1 MSPSALQIKLK
12 LLNSILCTV
21 NWTCLRW
28 HKMKKQL
35 CQQSLDFENEIREF
49 RGQPQ
54 ALKLLPINR
63 SNGFENVLKR
73 EDELQENLKFLDI
86 TTTSK
91 RRKLSRQKIKKKAKN
106 VEAEFSSKVKK
117 AKKSEKTPS
126 ARRISGE
133 ITKSFLVISS
143 PSGSRYT
150 VIQTQSSAGS
160 VESHNRQE
168 THDAYVGS
176 KNEVRFHSP

>member
-1 MSPSALQIKLK
+1 
-12 LLNSILCTV
+12 
-21 NWTCLRW
+21 
-28 HKMKKQL
+28 MKKQL

-54 ALKLLPINR
+54 ALKLPPINS

-73 EDELQENLKFLDI
+73 EDELHENLKLLDI
-86 TTTSK
+86 TTISK
-91 RRKLSRQKIKKKAKN
+91 RRKLSKQKLNKKAKN

-117 AKKSEKTPS
+117 AKKSERTPS

-133 ITKSFLVISS
+133 ITKSFLLISS

-150 VIQTQSSAGS
+150 LIQTQSSAAVS
-160 VESHNRQE
+160 Y
-168 THDAYVGS
+168 THLTLPTSDL
-176 KNEVRFHSP
+176 E

>member
-1 MSPSALQIKLK
+1 MSPSALQIKVKTFK
-12 LLNSILCTV
+12 L
-21 NWTCLRW
+21 
-28 HKMKKQL
+28 
-35 CQQSLDFENEIREF
+35 
-49 RGQPQ
+49 P
-54 ALKLLPINR
+54 PINP
-63 SNGFENVLKR
+63 SNGFENVLER
-73 EDELQENLKFLDI
+73 EDELQENLKLLDI
-86 TTTSK
+86 TAISK
-91 RRKLSRQKIKKKAKN
+91 RRKLSKQKLNKKAKN

-150 VIQTQSSAGS
+150 LIQTQSSAGS

-168 THDAYVGS
+168 THDAYDGS
-176 KNEVRFHSP
+176 KNEIRFHSP